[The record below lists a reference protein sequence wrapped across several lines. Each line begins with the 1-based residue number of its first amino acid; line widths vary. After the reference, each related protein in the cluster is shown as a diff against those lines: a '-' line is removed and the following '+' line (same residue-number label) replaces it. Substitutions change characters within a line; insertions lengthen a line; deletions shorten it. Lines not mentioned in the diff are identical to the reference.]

1 MTYTQVLEMKRDE
14 ALELKNE
21 KFERE
26 KQIDVIILAM
36 TCGVEPTARQC
47 EDRRHLIRNVM

>member
-1 MTYTQVLEMKRDE
+1 MTYAQELENKRDE